1 MASSPHEACA
11 SISSKH
17 RPPPNEATLNTA
29 FLEYFHRLGCG
40 DREQHEAAQA
50 GHLDAARFLVERGA
64 HVDEPDTNGRTPL
77 HVAAALDHPN
87 VIDFFV
93 KHGGDVEAATREELQ
108 TAAHYAAKHGARA
121 ALECLY
127 RRLSNIHAQD
137 YRARTPLF
145 LAAKHGQRGTVQL
158 LLNVGAD
165 AGAEDS
171 LGTSCLSV
179 ILDTVPDMALLA
191 LNQLRV
197 IKESDQKQYFYLKIL
212 EPAESG
218 NCWTLTTKMA
228 FIVTWMVL
236 LVAVPWPR
244 RHVYTFPKARPPR
257 IALHRPAT
265 AH

>member
-1 MASSPHEACA
+1 MEYPVDPEWRGFSTQRCCSSRLSNSSFSASSSPHEACA

-40 DREQHEAAQA
+40 DREQHELDVGFLSSLIGSGANVNTKDQYGQTALHTAAQA

-93 KHGGDVEAATREELQ
+93 KHGGGHGHRCRALKPPPSPLMPSTLPQITNTTTIDTAANHYHSLLKYSDVEAATREELQ

-145 LAAKHGQRGTVQL
+145 LAAKHAATGGP
-158 LLNVGAD
+158 
-165 AGAEDS
+165 
-171 LGTSCLSV
+171 LG
-179 ILDTVPDMALLA
+179 
-191 LNQLRV
+191 
-197 IKESDQKQYFYLKIL
+197 
-212 EPAESG
+212 
-218 NCWTLTTKMA
+218 
-228 FIVTWMVL
+228 
-236 LVAVPWPR
+236 
-244 RHVYTFPKARPPR
+244 
-257 IALHRPAT
+257 
-265 AH
+265 